1 VAVKLIAIDIDGT
14 LLDSQ
19 WQIPEANSQAIVEAI
34 ARGIEVI
41 LVTGRRFD
49 FARPVAVR
57 LPCEL
62 LLIVNNGALI
72 KSLDGQTHFR
82 SLLSAATARGVL
94 KATTEYRTGA
104 ALVFDRPKTAQ
115 IVLEHIDWNDPVRH
129 AYYERNS
136 EFISQVT
143 PLEDALS
150 EDPIQVMFSGGWNTI
165 RELQQILQNAP
176 AALEYTLAIT
186 EYENKD
192 FSILDVIS
200 PSCSKGATLKEWT
213 RRRGIAREDVMA
225 VGDNWND
232 HDMLEFAG
240 LPVVMGNC
248 VPELKSRGW
257 PVTLTNDEGGLAAA
271 IRTYAFKE

>member
-1 VAVKLIAIDIDGT
+1 MKLIAIDIDGT

-19 WQIPEANSQAIVEAI
+19 WQIPEANGQAIVEAI

-49 FARPVAVR
+49 FARPVALR

-82 SLLSAATARGVL
+82 SLLPAATARDVL
-94 KATTEYRTGA
+94 KATAEYRTGA
-104 ALVFDRPKTAQ
+104 ALVFDRPKTGQ

-136 EFISQVT
+136 EFISQVS

-150 EDPIQVMFSGGWNTI
+150 EDPIQLMFSGGWNTI

-176 AALEYTLAIT
+176 AAVEYTLAIT

-200 PSCSKGATLKEWT
+200 PSCSKGATLKEWA

-232 HDMLEFAG
+232 RDMLEFAG
-240 LPVVMGNC
+240 VPVVMGNC
-248 VPELKSRGW
+248 VPVLKSCGW

-271 IRTYAFKE
+271 IRTYAFNE